1 MRCHD
6 LRAKL
11 AKLPP
16 RVLIV
21 LIIVL
26 VIYPIFFVIQTSF
39 KKDAEILVNFWGIP
53 VAPTLTNYADAWV
66 KASIGTYFMNSSIVV
81 VLSTVAIV
89 YVAILA
95 AYALARLKVRR
106 VNLIIGVLLFTM
118 FLPGEMN
125 ILPMSIMFSRAGLM
139 RRYITLILPYVAWQ
153 LPLSTYICYNYLMIL
168 PVDLIEA
175 ARIDGRREIGILNR
189 IIIPL
194 SAPPVACV
202 TIVMFCILWGE
213 YLWAAVTMQGGGP
226 RTLPLGLQKFS
237 AYQRI
242 DWGPYTA
249 AVALVIIPLIALF
262 VAMQN
267 KFVQGLTSGA
277 VKG

>member
-1 MRCHD
+1 MRWRD
-6 LRAKL
+6 LREVPGKV
-11 AKLPP
+11 LP
-16 RVLIV
+16 RFLIVVLI
-21 LIIVL
+21 LI

-39 KKDAEILVNFWGIP
+39 KTDAEILANFWWLP
-53 VAPTLTNYADAWV
+53 KSPTLVNYSDAWV

-81 VLSTVAIV
+81 VTSTVAII

-95 AYALARLKVRR
+95 AYALARLR
-106 VNLIIGVLLFTM
+106 VPRANLIIGVLLFTM

-125 ILPMSIMFSRAGLM
+125 ILPMSIMFSKANLM

-153 LPLSTYICYNYLMIL
+153 LPLSTYICYNYIMIL
-168 PVDLIEA
+168 PTDLIEA
-175 ARIDGRREIGILNR
+175 ARIDGRRELGILNR
-189 IIIPL
+189 IILPL
-194 SAPPVACV
+194 SAPPIACV
-202 TIVMFCILWGE
+202 TIIMFCILWGE

-242 DWGPYTA
+242 AWGPYTA
-249 AVALVIIPLIALF
+249 AVALVIIPLIILF
-262 VAMQN
+262 VALQK

>member
-1 MRCHD
+1 MRCRN
-6 LRAKL
+6 LRSKL
-11 AKLPP
+11 GKLPP
-16 RVLIV
+16 RILIL
-21 LIIVL
+21 LIILAV
-26 VIYPIFFVIQTSF
+26 VYPIFFVVQTSF
-39 KKDAEILVNFWGIP
+39 KKDEEILLNFWGIP
-53 VAPTLTNYADAWV
+53 QAPTLTNYADAWV

-81 VLSTVAIV
+81 VVSTVAIV

-106 VNLIIGVLLFTM
+106 ANLIIGILLLTM

-139 RRYITLILPYVAWQ
+139 RRYVTLILPYVAWQ
-153 LPLSTYICYNYLMIL
+153 LPLSTYICYNYLMTL

-189 IIIPL
+189 VIIPL

-249 AVALVIIPLIALF
+249 AVSLVIIPLVALF

>member
-1 MRCHD
+1 MKWRD
-6 LRAKL
+6 LRAAPGKVL
-11 AKLPP
+11 P

-21 LIIVL
+21 VLILI

-39 KKDAEILVNFWGIP
+39 KTDAEILANFWWFP
-53 VAPTLTNYADAWV
+53 KAPTLQNYSDAWV

-81 VLSTVAIV
+81 VTSTVAII

-95 AYALARLKVRR
+95 AYALARLRVRR
-106 VNLIIGVLLFTM
+106 ANLIIAVLLFTM

-125 ILPMSIMFSRAGLM
+125 ILPMSIMFSKANLM

-153 LPLSTYICYNYLMIL
+153 LPLSTYICYNYIMIL
-168 PVDLIEA
+168 PTDLIEA
-175 ARIDGRREIGILNR
+175 ARIDGRRELGILNR
-189 IIIPL
+189 IILPL
-194 SAPPVACV
+194 SAPPIACV
-202 TIVMFCILWGE
+202 TIIMFCILWGE

-242 DWGPYTA
+242 AWGPYTA
-249 AVALVIIPLIALF
+249 AVALVIIPLIILF
-262 VAMQN
+262 VALQK

>member
-1 MRCHD
+1 MRCRD

-11 AKLPP
+11 GKLPP
-16 RVLIV
+16 RVMIV
-21 LIIVL
+21 LIIL
-26 VIYPIFFVIQTSF
+26 IVIYPIFFVIQTSF
-39 KKDAEILVNFWGIP
+39 KTDEEILSNFWGLP
-53 VAPTLTNYADAWV
+53 QAPTLTNYADAWV

-81 VLSTVAIV
+81 VTSTVAIV

-95 AYALARLKVRR
+95 AYALARLKVRHA
-106 VNLIIGVLLFTM
+106 NLIIGVLLFTM

-125 ILPMSIMFSRAGLM
+125 VLPMSIMFSKASLM

-153 LPLSTYICYNYLMIL
+153 LPLSTFICYNYLLTL

-189 IIIPL
+189 VIIPL
-194 SAPPVACV
+194 ASPPIACV

-213 YLWAAVTMQGGGP
+213 YLWAAITMQGGGP

-242 DWGPYTA
+242 AWGPYTA
-249 AVALVIIPLIALF
+249 AVALVIVPLIALF

>member
-1 MRCHD
+1 MRCRD
-6 LRAKL
+6 VRESLG
-11 AKLPP
+11 KLPP
-16 RVLIV
+16 RILIV
-21 LIIVL
+21 LLIIV

-39 KKDAEILVNFWGIP
+39 KKDEEILANFWGLP
-53 VAPTLTNYADAWV
+53 KAPTLVNYGDAWV
-66 KASIGTYFMNSSIVV
+66 KASIGNYFMNSAIVV
-81 VLSTVAIV
+81 VSSTIAII
-89 YVAILA
+89 YVALLA

-106 VNLIIGVLLFTM
+106 ANLVIGVLLFTM

-125 ILPMSIMFSRAGLM
+125 ILPMSIMFAKANLM
-139 RRYITLILPYVAWQ
+139 RRYVTLILPYVAWQ
-153 LPLSTYICYNYLMIL
+153 LPLSTYICYNYIMIL
-168 PVDLIEA
+168 PLDLIEA
-175 ARIDGRREIGILNR
+175 ARIDGRREWGILNR
-189 IIIPL
+189 IILPL

-202 TIVMFCILWGE
+202 AIVMFCILWGE

-242 DWGPYTA
+242 AWGPYTA

-262 VAMQN
+262 VALQK